1 MKKLTAILLAVLMAA
16 LPLFAVAESPL
27 AALGQAIENGEPMEV
42 TVSFTPGEALAA
54 DADLKPLADLLDAMA
69 LVGTVQRDAGMFR
82 LMLSGTDV
90 LDLVSVQ
97 QGGTLTLASN
107 LLGQDAVSL
116 KESELEALLPRLVD
130 AMVRLNL
137 LTADDAAY
145 VKEILTALSA
155 EVQMPAAQL
164 EITPESIE
172 ALGTTFGDLAARLT
186 FADVTAQP
194 KGCDAAEK
202 MATLTLTGEDV
213 VKTLEA
219 YIAFFKANPALL
231 NQMQTSL
238 AMVGETDSIEQEL
251 DEALAELKAHVGDI
265 EDIPVSLYLDKDD
278 VPVYGTM
285 QAALREDDERLVMDM
300 AYTRL
305 TTGEGVSHSATLTA
319 KEVEQGKEN
328 SDEAVAV
335 TLNVLDGEAR
345 MLVTFDVVETEEGK
359 DDEPELSLSAELIKN
374 RTDNTIKD
382 HATLDVTIYDDGNA
396 DTLRIAADID
406 AAVTDDGVTLTMPVA
421 FTVNADKPQLT
432 INLNVK
438 PCEALT
444 APANTIAPAQMSDDE
459 LDAWVM
465 QVIQNA
471 SVALVTMVQSL
482 PSSILMM
489 LSGT

>member
-164 EITPESIE
+164 EITPESYRS
-172 ALGTTFGDLAARLT
+172 AGN
-186 FADVTAQP
+186 DV
-194 KGCDAAEK
+194 
-202 MATLTLTGEDV
+202 
-213 VKTLEA
+213 
-219 YIAFFKANPALL
+219 
-231 NQMQTSL
+231 
-238 AMVGETDSIEQEL
+238 
-251 DEALAELKAHVGDI
+251 
-265 EDIPVSLYLDKDD
+265 
-278 VPVYGTM
+278 
-285 QAALREDDERLVMDM
+285 R
-300 AYTRL
+300 
-305 TTGEGVSHSATLTA
+305 
-319 KEVEQGKEN
+319 
-328 SDEAVAV
+328 
-335 TLNVLDGEAR
+335 
-345 MLVTFDVVETEEGK
+345 
-359 DDEPELSLSAELIKN
+359 
-374 RTDNTIKD
+374 
-382 HATLDVTIYDDGNA
+382 
-396 DTLRIAADID
+396 
-406 AAVTDDGVTLTMPVA
+406 
-421 FTVNADKPQLT
+421 
-432 INLNVK
+432 
-438 PCEALT
+438 
-444 APANTIAPAQMSDDE
+444 
-459 LDAWVM
+459 
-465 QVIQNA
+465 
-471 SVALVTMVQSL
+471 
-482 PSSILMM
+482 
-489 LSGT
+489 